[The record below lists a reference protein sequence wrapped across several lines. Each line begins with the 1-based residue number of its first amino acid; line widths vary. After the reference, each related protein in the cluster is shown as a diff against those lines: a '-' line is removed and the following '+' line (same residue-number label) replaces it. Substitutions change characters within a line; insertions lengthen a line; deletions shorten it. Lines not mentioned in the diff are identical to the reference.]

1 LIARAEKSLKDYKTF
16 KILKWDTEDWGE
28 NPADFGR
35 K

>member
-1 LIARAEKSLKDYKTF
+1 LIARAEESLKDF
-16 KILKWDTEDWGE
+16 RSFRIMKWDTASWGE